1 MKCRLTFF
9 DISAECHVGRRVL
22 SNLLNCIN
30 NLVETAGI
38 EPASANPPLLDL
50 HAYSVFKFNQSVT
63 QQTGKADDDFSNF

>member
-1 MKCRLTFF
+1 MLKM
-9 DISAECHVGRRVL
+9 
-22 SNLLNCIN
+22 
-30 NLVETAGI
+30 VETAGI